1 VIHFGDGLPARK
13 GSERRWI
20 SRNGHWIVDPSLIVA
35 RRGDRVYIPTLEE
48 LIEAC
53 GNERIIVEIV
63 EGRLKVLNTDNVARL
78 WLALS

>member
-1 VIHFGDGLPARK
+1 LEMDYPLAKALKDAGFPQEGK
-13 GSERRWI
+13 GR
-20 SRNGHWIVDPSLIVA
+20 WIVDPNLIVA
-35 RRGDRVYIPTLEE
+35 RREDRAYIPTLEE

>member
-1 VIHFGDGLPARK
+1 MKVQWQVP
-13 GSERRWI
+13 
-20 SRNGHWIVDPSLIVA
+20 NLIVA
-35 RRGDRVYIPTLEE
+35 RREDRAYIPTLEE